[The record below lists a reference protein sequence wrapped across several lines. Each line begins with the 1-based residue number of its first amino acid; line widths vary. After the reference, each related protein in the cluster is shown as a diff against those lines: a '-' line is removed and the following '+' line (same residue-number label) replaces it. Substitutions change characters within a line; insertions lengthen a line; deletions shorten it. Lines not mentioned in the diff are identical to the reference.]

1 MILLR
6 DARRLAVAAVAIA
19 VIAACACLP
28 MPVLA
33 QVHAPE
39 EGVAYRNYVLNCMGC
54 HGAAGEGVP
63 GKIPPLKNAIGLFV
77 HTEAGR
83 QFIVRVPG
91 ASTSAL
97 TDDELAAV
105 TNLLVER
112 FGTDRS
118 PPDFRPY
125 TAEEV
130 AALRRPA
137 YADVATVR
145 RTVIEELRGRG
156 IPMKF
161 DY

>member
-1 MILLR
+1 MRHRR
-6 DARRLAVAAVAIA
+6 DGWRLTLAVAGI
-19 VIAACACLP
+19 ACLP
-28 MPVLA
+28 TSALA
-33 QVHAPE
+33 QAHAPD
-39 EGVAYRNYVLNCMGC
+39 EGIAYRNYVLNCMGC

-63 GKIPPLKNAIGLFV
+63 GRIPPLKGAIGLFV
-77 HTEAGR
+77 HTDAGR
-83 QFIVRVPG
+83 RFIVRVPG

-97 TDDELAAV
+97 TDEELAAV

-112 FGTDRS
+112 FGADRM
-118 PPDFRPY
+118 PPDFRRY

-137 YADVATVR
+137 YADVAAVR